1 MTRPLIGITTSIIEN
16 TQELSINYVDAIIE
30 AGGLPIIIATAKD
43 SSGVYVEIAHKIDAL
58 VITGGPGIT
67 QSLVGALPEDL
78 PAVCERRWESDV
90 AIFNL
95 VSERKRPILGICYGM
110 QLINTQKGGT
120 IYADVQ
126 DQLGVS
132 PHSPKRNNGRLIE
145 HPIDI
150 LKETFFAELIG
161 KQRVEVN
168 SFHIQA
174 IKEIGAGL
182 RVNSYSN
189 DGLIEGIEGE
199 QGRLLGLQFHPESMQ
214 GAIWKKVFVDFISR
228 SKT

>member
-1 MTRPLIGITTSIIEN
+1 MKKPLIGITTSVSAN
-16 TQELSINYVDAIIE
+16 NQELSVNYVDAITE
-30 AGGLPIIIATAKD
+30 AGGLPLIIAATID
-43 SSGVYVEIAHKIDAL
+43 SPDINVEIARKIDAL

-67 QSLVGALPEDL
+67 QKLVGALPKDL
-78 PAVCERRWESDV
+78 PAVCERRWHNDV
-90 AIFNL
+90 AMFNL
-95 VSERKRPILGICYGM
+95 VLERKRPILGICYGM
-110 QLINTQKGGT
+110 QLINTQMGGS

-132 PHSPKRNNGRLIE
+132 PHSPKRNNGRLVE

-150 LKETFFAELIG
+150 LKETFLAELIG
-161 KQRVEVN
+161 KRQVEVN

-174 IKEIGAGL
+174 VKQIGAGL

-189 DGLIEGIEGE
+189 DGLIEGIEAE

-214 GAIWKKVFVDFISR
+214 DAIWKKVFVDFISR
-228 SKT
+228 SKI